1 MLPVGRPRD
10 PSIDRAVIDACVELL
25 DEEGRSRL
33 SRARIARRAGVSLP
47 ALNRR
52 FESVEAIIEAIAAT
66 PMHEPGSLPEAA
78 SLREHLIARM
88 ARAADTLERMRI
100 RRSAAEIVAAA
111 AGSAS
116 IDAAFAASLAQVRA
130 PTLRLIEREVQRGG
144 LKADCDGELLLDLLD
159 GALYYRLL
167 WRGER
172 LARAEVEPLVDTV
185 LAGFLR

>member
-1 MLPVGRPRD
+1 MLPAGRPRD

-52 FESVEAIIEAIAAT
+52 FDSVEAIIEAIAAT
-66 PMHEPGSLPEAA
+66 PMHEPGSLPETDR
-78 SLREHLIARM
+78 LREHLVARM
-88 ARAADTLERMRI
+88 TRAVTTLERMRI

-111 AGSAS
+111 AGSAA
-116 IDAAFAASLAQVRA
+116 IDAAFATSLAGVRA
-130 PTLRLIEREVQRGG
+130 PSLRLIERAAERGE
-144 LKADCDGELLLDLLD
+144 LKRDCDGELLLDLLD

-167 WRGER
+167 WRGKR
-172 LARAEVEPLVDTV
+172 FTRAEVEPLVDTV
-185 LAGFLR
+185 LAGFLP

>member
-1 MLPVGRPRD
+1 M
-10 PSIDRAVIDACVELL
+10 IDACVELL

-52 FESVEAIIEAIAAT
+52 FDSVEAIIEAIAAT
-66 PMHEPGSLPEAA
+66 PMHEPGSLPETD
-78 SLREHLIARM
+78 SLREHLVART
-88 ARAADTLERMRI
+88 ARAVATLERLPI

-111 AGSAS
+111 TGSPS
-116 IDAAFAASLAQVRA
+116 IDAAFATSLASVRG
-130 PTLRLIEREVQRGG
+130 PSLRLIECEAERGG
-144 LKADCDGELLLDLLD
+144 LKRDCDGELLLDLLD

-172 LARAEVEPLVDTV
+172 LTSDEVEPLVDAV
-185 LAGFLR
+185 LAGFLP